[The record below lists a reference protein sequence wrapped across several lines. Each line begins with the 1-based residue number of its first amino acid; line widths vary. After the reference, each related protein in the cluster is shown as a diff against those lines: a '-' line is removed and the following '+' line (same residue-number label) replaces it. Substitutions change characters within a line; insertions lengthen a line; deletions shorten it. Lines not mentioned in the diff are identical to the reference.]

1 MNIFLKP
8 FSMVIFLFS
17 CSFLYPQNPQNSRNE
32 PVAETQYMHLTLT
45 EKRFSLS
52 HTNPVRNSTSLKEK
66 IKDRTVIKRSVV
78 DFSLGA
84 GAAFHYNF
92 AVAEFLL
99 SANLGF
105 KLSRHFALVN
115 GVEFVFWNNSINRRM
130 HTGLYIAPS
139 YYLPVKKFI
148 FYAGGGVCGWL
159 PDFLPTL
166 NLFLMTS
173 TGYHISESML
183 LKLSVRVPVYGEGMD
198 LTGAVMYSFL
208 F

>member
-8 FSMVIFLFS
+8 ISLVIFLLS
-17 CSFLYPQNPQNSRNE
+17 CNFIYSQYPENSLNE
-32 PVAETQYMHLTLT
+32 PVAETQYMRLGLI
-45 EKRFSLS
+45 EKRFSLH
-52 HTNPVRNSTSLKEK
+52 HTSPVRNSSRLKEK
-66 IKDRTVIKRSVV
+66 IKNGTATKRSVV

-105 KLSRHFALVN
+105 KFSKHFALVN
-115 GVEFVFWNNSINRRM
+115 GVEFVFWNNSINRRI

-139 YYLPVKKFI
+139 YYLPVKRFI

-173 TGYHISESML
+173 TGFHISESML